1 MILRAIQPLAEKP
14 VDHPWL
20 AGSLKQLRQEDL
32 SPMTVRGYESD
43 LQSFLRW
50 YESRVLEQL
59 TIADVMNYWRHLG
72 VCRA

>member
-1 MILRAIQPLAEKP
+1 
-14 VDHPWL
+14 
-20 AGSLKQLRQEDL
+20 
-32 SPMTVRGYESD
+32 MTVRGYESD

-72 VCRA
+72 GLKPASINRKLEALRCL

>member
-1 MILRAIQPLAEKP
+1 MFLDPTHCAQPKRVGSRDDLACNTAFSREA

-20 AGSLKQLRQEDL
+20 AGFLKQLRQEDL

-50 YESRVLEQL
+50 YESRCW
-59 TIADVMNYWRHLG
+59 NS
-72 VCRA
+72 